1 MNDFQNWLKN
11 QKFTYESPV
20 EKQVRMAIDLA
31 KKDQAYANLET
42 SMSALKSEWNSSTT
56 KELLAH
62 KQEIIS
68 LIEQE
73 IILHYYLQK
82 GVNQW
87 SFSKDPVILE
97 SLNLFNQPQNFKQY

>member
-1 MNDFQNWLKN
+1 MRNF
-11 QKFTYESPV
+11 
-20 EKQVRMAIDLA
+20 
-31 KKDQAYANLET
+31 
-42 SMSALKSEWNSSTT
+42 
-56 KELLAH
+56 

-97 SLNLFNQPQNFKQY
+97 SLNLFNQPQKFQEILAKKNK

>member
-1 MNDFQNWLKN
+1 
-11 QKFTYESPV
+11 V
-20 EKQVRMAIDLA
+20 EKQVRVAIELA
-31 KKDQAYANLET
+31 KKDQAYASLEA
-42 SMSALKSEWNSSTT
+42 SMSALKSEWSSSTS

-62 KQEIIS
+62 KQELTS

-97 SLNLFNQPQNFKQY
+97 SLDLFNQPQKFQAILAKNKK

>member
-1 MNDFQNWLKN
+1 
-11 QKFTYESPV
+11 
-20 EKQVRMAIDLA
+20 
-31 KKDQAYANLET
+31 
-42 SMSALKSEWNSSTT
+42 
-56 KELLAH
+56 
-62 KQEIIS
+62 

-97 SLNLFNQPQNFKQY
+97 SLNLFNQPEKYQAILAKKSK

>member
-1 MNDFQNWLKN
+1 
-11 QKFTYESPV
+11 V

-31 KKDQAYANLET
+31 KKDPAYADLET
-42 SMSALKSEWNSSTT
+42 SMSALKPEWSSSTT

-62 KQEIIS
+62 KQEIIA
-68 LIEQE
+68 LLEQE

-97 SLNLFNQPQNFKQY
+97 SLNLFNQPQKFQAILAKKSK